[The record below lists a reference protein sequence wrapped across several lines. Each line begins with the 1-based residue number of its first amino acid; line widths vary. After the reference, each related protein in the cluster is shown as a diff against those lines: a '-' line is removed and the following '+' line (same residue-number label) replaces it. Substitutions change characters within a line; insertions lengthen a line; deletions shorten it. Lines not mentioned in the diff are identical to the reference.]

1 MWYVQANASATKN
14 MFIILLTPSIEEE
27 MHFMKQF
34 SDSFQDMKP
43 ITLFK
48 SDFYDKNRRLYNL
61 KKYYINNGYSHI
73 KGSRAVKYDMI

>member
-1 MWYVQANASATKN
+1 
-14 MFIILLTPSIEEE
+14 
-27 MHFMKQF
+27 
-34 SDSFQDMKP
+34 MKP

-73 KGSRAVKYDMI
+73 KGSRAVKYDMIWIATSQGETSLAFDY